1 MFDVICYRLKGH
13 LQYLSEIVP
22 AGTPVNEAI
31 ENIQNVEETLRFTG
45 FPTIEKAQAFIDNFQ
60 ADANKSTSD

>member
-13 LQYLSEIVP
+13 LHYQTEIVP

-45 FPTIEKAQAFIDNFQ
+45 YSNRE
-60 ADANKSTSD
+60 DANKFIEKFQSRPK

>member
-13 LQYLSEIVP
+13 LHYQTEIVP
-22 AGTPVNEAI
+22 AGTPVNDTI

-45 FPTIEKAQAFIDNFQ
+45 FANKEEADKFIEKFQ
-60 ADANKSTSD
+60 SRPQ

>member
-13 LQYLSEIVP
+13 LHYLVEIVP

-31 ENIQNVEETLRFTG
+31 ENIQNVEETLRFAG
-45 FPTIEKAQAFIDNFQ
+45 YSSWEEAKDFSEKFQ
-60 ADANKSTSD
+60 SRPQ

>member
-13 LQYLSEIVP
+13 LQYQSEIVP
-22 AGTPVNEAI
+22 AGTPINEAI

-45 FPTIEKAQAFIDNFQ
+45 YSNEKEAKKFIDKFQ
-60 ADANKSTSD
+60 SDSSQ

>member
-13 LQYLSEIVP
+13 LHYQTEIVP
-22 AGTPVNEAI
+22 AGTPVNDAI

-45 FPTIEKAQAFIDNFQ
+45 YSNREEANKFIEKFQ
-60 ADANKSTSD
+60 SRPQ

>member
-13 LQYLSEIVP
+13 LQYQSEVVP
-22 AGTPVNEAI
+22 AGTPVNQAI

-45 FPTIEKAQAFIDNFQ
+45 YSNEGEAKEFIKKFH
-60 ADANKSTSD
+60 SDSSQ